1 MNKPEKNRRTA
12 LNRGERPIQEV
23 HMQASFDNLFRSPL
37 SLRRMLRASI
47 GSSSLISIAMSFASL
62 TLASHAEASVKAFY
76 EIPTQDPQ
84 LQAFAIFEIES
95 DSDAYNSNG
104 RAANEL
110 RLELPAALT
119 GQPHSFTLLRQAQLG
134 HFAGVATNAPASE
147 PSVSP
152 ASATA
157 VCTPAPHDAERG
169 DWMVCDMQFSQLAFD
184 HNLRDK
190 TLLRIFEQRE
200 FLPRQAISRQ
210 FEGQPIG
217 RLHYRVR

>member
-1 MNKPEKNRRTA
+1 
-12 LNRGERPIQEV
+12 
-23 HMQASFDNLFRSPL
+23 MQASFENLFRRPL
-37 SLRRMLRASI
+37 SLRRLLQATI
-47 GSSSLISIAMSFASL
+47 ASSLAMALASL

-84 LQAFAIFEIES
+84 LQAAAIFEIKS
-95 DSDAYNSNG
+95 DADAYNSNG

-119 GQPHSFTLLRQAQLG
+119 GRPHSFTLLRQAQLG
-134 HFAGVATNAPASE
+134 HFAGVATNAPAAD
-147 PSVSP
+147 PSGSP
-152 ASATA
+152 PSATA

-169 DWMVCDMQFSQLAFD
+169 DWVVCDMQFSQLAFD
-184 HNLRDK
+184 HNLRDQA
-190 TLLRIFEQRE
+190 LLRDFKPRE